1 MAPAPQRGTMMG
13 AWFVA
18 TSLGGYV
25 AGFLGTFW
33 YRMPHSRFFLL
44 VASVAAVAALVL
56 VAVKPRL
63 QPVFAAGGDGA

>member
-1 MAPAPQRGTMMG
+1 MG

-18 TSLGGYV
+18 TALGGYV
-25 AGFLGTFW
+25 AGFLGIFW

-44 VASVAAVAALVL
+44 VASIAAVAALGL

-63 QPVFAAGGDGA
+63 QPVFAGAPDGGA